1 MRFFKVLMAAGA
13 MSLAGCATWNFKA
26 ERENQFV
33 DEEHR
38 FLFVEYGKGEV
49 RETEF
54 TTPTGV
60 RLPFK
65 SALQV
70 RVTTP
75 DGERFVAYQ
84 NMSLVSGNLYVS
96 DDRQWEYWEKGT
108 GCLLAELDGDGYV
121 PRFQGVLCRNGR
133 VKSIDEKKP
142 KIRSGGSTPHDFGRE
157 SSGPRDSSGPRSVEQ
172 K

>member
-1 MRFFKVLMAAGA
+1 MNLLKTLLWLLPVFLT
-13 MSLAGCATWNFKA
+13 GCATWTFEA

-38 FLFVEYGKGEV
+38 FLLVEYGRGDV

-65 SALQV
+65 SSLQV

-75 DGERFVAYQ
+75 EGERFVAYQ
-84 NMSLVSGNLYVS
+84 NMSLVSGNLYLTE
-96 DDRQWEYWEKGT
+96 DRHWEYWEKGT
-108 GCLLAELDGDGYV
+108 GCILAEFDGDGYV

-133 VKSIDEKKP
+133 TRANKEKSP
-142 KIRSGGSTPHDFGRE
+142 KIRSGGSTPHGFGRE
-157 SSGPRDSSGPRSVEQ
+157 SSGPRDSSGPRTVEQ

>member
-1 MRFFKVLMAAGA
+1 MKMLKILLLLTPLLV
-13 MSLAGCATWNFKA
+13 GCATWSFKA

-33 DEEHR
+33 DEDHR
-38 FLFVEYGKGEV
+38 FLLVEYGKGEV

-84 NMSLVSGNLYVS
+84 NMSLVSGNLYLTE
-96 DDRQWEYWEKGT
+96 DRHWEYWEKGT
-108 GCLLAELDGDGYV
+108 GCLLAERDGDGYL

-133 VKSIDEKKP
+133 VKPLDEKKS
-142 KIRSGGSTPHDFGRE
+142 KIRSGGSTPHGFGRE
-157 SSGPRDSSGPRSVEQ
+157 SAGPRDSSGPRTVEQ